1 MVSATPQA
9 AVDEV
14 DLAGDERGVVG
25 GEERDEVGDVFGGLL
40 PLQVL
45 NVDVVGEGL
54 LGEVGQG
61 GGRGDDAAGGV
72 STRAYSSPLSFQPV
86 RAYISG
92 LDQWTIVSP
101 ASSRVPR

>member
-1 MVSATPQA
+1 MMVSATPQA

-40 PLQVL
+40 PFQVL

-54 LGEVGQG
+54 LGEVGQCG
-61 GGRGDDAAGGV
+61 WCGDDARSEGALTV
-72 STRAYSSPLSFQPV
+72 TS
-86 RAYISG
+86 
-92 LDQWTIVSP
+92 
-101 ASSRVPR
+101 